1 MSLFKKLYGGS
12 FAVKSTESFAAKAP
26 EVKSA
31 MVVEGTYGLQVCCLM
46 VDGKT
51 TGYLPLSKN
60 SQLSAGDEFPIAT
73 AKVLTLSKDG
83 EDDII
88 RVVE

>member
-31 MVVEGTYGLQVCCLM
+31 MVTEGTYGLQVCCLM
-46 VDGKT
+46 VDGR
-51 TGYLPLSKN
+51 TGYLPLSKS

-73 AKVLTLSKDG
+73 AKVLTLAKDG
-83 EDDII
+83 EADII